1 MHYLLRIFQNRD
13 LTIRSLSI
21 AMLLFNLNVFA
32 GESTARED
40 PDVVLQ
46 HIRAKMMEHFS
57 QLRNYTCHVTVDRLI
72 KRVGYNTMERQDRV
86 SLEAAFVGDRE
97 LFSRDGETRFEERSV
112 SSMVAGGMISNNALG
127 FHEDAVL
134 SGDGA
139 EFKYRGPCKKDGHKT
154 YRYDFHIGE
163 EKSHFLVRHNAAEA
177 IVGYKGT
184 IWVDADTLDIVRVD
198 WKSDRIPSSVGI
210 SSIEKTMHYKILRI
224 GHTDFLLPAASEL
237 AANDERGNF
246 SLNMIT
252 LEACREFTGESQVT
266 YDTPAGSP
274 STRSG
279 VPEP

>member
-1 MHYLLRIFQNRD
+1 MYHLARVFQSRD
-13 LTIRSLSI
+13 STRVSLSL
-21 AMLLFNLNVFA
+21 ALLLFNLSVFG

-40 PDVVLQ
+40 PDVILQ
-46 HIRAKMMEHFS
+46 QIRSKMMEHFS
-57 QLRNYTCHVTVDRLI
+57 QLRNYTCHVVVDRLI
-72 KRVGYNTMERQDRV
+72 KRAGYNTLERQDRV
-86 SLEAAFVGDRE
+86 NLEAAFVGEKE
-97 LFSRDGETRFEERSV
+97 LFSRAGETHFEERSV
-112 SSMVAGGMISNNALG
+112 SSMVSGGMISNNAFG

-134 SGDGA
+134 SGDGP

-163 EKSHFLVRHNAAEA
+163 GNSQFLVRHNAAEA

-184 IWVDADTLDIVRVD
+184 IWADADTLDIVRVD
-198 WKSDRIPSSVGI
+198 WKTDHIPSSVGI

-224 GHTDFLLPAASEL
+224 GHTAFLLPSASEL
-237 AANDERGNF
+237 AAYDERGNF

-266 YDTPAGSP
+266 YEPPTGNP

-279 VPEP
+279 APEP